1 MMAKGSLYD
10 NPEAQQLGMSG
21 FGAKPS
27 SAKTVGSLLPERAKL
42 AIPTANLSAI
52 YPGTSSS
59 SRVLLKIK
67 LSLLDDNPFNSRSV
81 YPVEAIEAM
90 RTSLQEEGQ
99 ITPIEVYK
107 NGDRYTIV
115 EGHTRTRAAR
125 EEWGNEAEVEAV
137 VSVEKPSDLNLFLH
151 SLVSNSER
159 NSLTSV
165 DLAYAYKRALDS
177 KIFATNAELAD
188 KLKISPTKL
197 SMVLGFFKIPTELQ
211 RFCVDH
217 SQTFTYQTFK
227 AIRDAAD
234 AKPGQVQDALAKIAA
249 KSATYKQAITSL
261 TTLIHASNRPK
272 QLSSLVFHQ
281 KGDVVSASVRA
292 GENGEKIIKIQGLTE
307 EQFNDVLDAIKRTIN

>member
-27 SAKTVGSLLPERAKL
+27 AAKVSAGILPERAKL
-42 AIPTANLSAI
+42 SIPSASLNAT

-59 SRVLLKIK
+59 ARVLLKIK

-81 YPVEAIEAM
+81 YPAEAIDAM
-90 RTSLQEEGQ
+90 RITLREEGQ
-99 ITPIEVYK
+99 LTPIEVYK

-125 EEWGNEAEVEAV
+125 EEWGSEAEVEAV
-137 VSVEKPSDLNLFLH
+137 VSVEKPSDLTLFLH
-151 SLVSNSER
+151 SLVSNTER

-177 KIFATNAELAD
+177 KLFTTNSELAE

-211 RFCVDH
+211 SYCVDY

-234 AKPGQVQDALAKIAA
+234 AKPDQVQELLSKIAA
-249 KSATYKQAITSL
+249 KNATYKQAITSL
-261 TTLIHASNRPK
+261 TTLMHATSRPK
-272 QLSSLVFHQ
+272 QQSSLVFHQ

-307 EQFNDVLDAIKRTIN
+307 DQFNDVLEAIKRTIN